1 MKTNQLI
8 QTNKMRK
15 CCPTIMR
22 KEILK
27 TFRRN
32 MKNYYIKVALI
43 LMKQFKKLIKVNLEM
58 FKCRKAKI

>member
-1 MKTNQLI
+1 
-8 QTNKMRK
+8 MRK

-27 TFRRN
+27 TFKRY

-58 FKCRKAKI
+58 FNCRKAKI